1 MGMPFQVPAER
12 VEERYEPELPVLLLS
27 GNRGALEDRAVEG
40 LRGRIEQDVEPAA
53 VFPEPRPEP
62 LRHREDELPVRDV
75 VQLLLDG
82 KRDQVTV
89 LLPAGRAEP
98 GFAGEPDEDVAVAF
112 RAFRNP
118 VPVLQLAAF
127 ERLLHVLDD
136 RRPCQLR
143 RVLLLEILPAFLDDV
158 PDADLSALSP
168 RLEGVAESAY
178 EIGQGLASGVSRN
191 QKPLTEL
198 AFLVVGLLCEVRMRI
213 TAPLHDDM
221 LASAHRKRLAR
232 GLATR

>member
-1 MGMPFQVPAER
+1 MNPSFRFSFFLATGALWKIVPLKVSATESNR
-12 VEERYEPELPVLLLS
+12 TSSLPRYFRNHGRSLS
-27 GNRGALEDRAVEG
+27 GTEKTKM
-40 LRGRIEQDVEPAA
+40 
-53 VFPEPRPEP
+53 
-62 LRHREDELPVRDV
+62 PVRDV

-82 KRDQVTV
+82 KRDQVPV

-98 GFAGEPDEDVAVAF
+98 GLAGEPDEDVVVAF
-112 RAFRNP
+112 QAFRNP

-178 EIGQGLASGVSRN
+178 EIGQGVASGVSRN

-221 LASAHRKRLAR
+221 LASAYRKRLAR